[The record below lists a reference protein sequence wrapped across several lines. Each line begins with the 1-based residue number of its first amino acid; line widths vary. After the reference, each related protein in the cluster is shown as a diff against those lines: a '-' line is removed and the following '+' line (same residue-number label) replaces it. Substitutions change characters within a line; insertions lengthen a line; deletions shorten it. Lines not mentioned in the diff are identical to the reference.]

1 MTTTSRFRSTRTF
14 GTIGAFILTF
24 LFLSPSIKAQ
34 TGGIHHW
41 ELVVEASGIW
51 NYTLGTE
58 EPPSDWNQLSFDD
71 TTWEQ
76 GPGGI
81 GYGDGDD
88 LTVIQPVNSVYMRQT
103 FQVPMVS
110 DIQAAIFSMDYDDGF
125 VAYLNGVEIA
135 RGNMEQAAQWPS
147 HEDQADFFHE
157 AELYQG
163 GIPESFIV
171 PNSIMESTL
180 LQGEN
185 VLAIQVHNYG
195 SSSSDLSAIP
205 FLFFGT
211 SSEEVLSE
219 LPVWFD
225 AGDLE
230 LFTHLPLIR
239 IETNGQAILNNQRI
253 QAHMSV
259 YSNDLGELNNVYD
272 LPSDYDGDISIEIRG
287 NSSTM
292 FEKKSYSLETQT
304 STGENNNVSLLG
316 LPAENDWVFYGPY
329 SDKTMMRNAIVYQ
342 LSREMGWYAS
352 RQVYFELIINGD
364 YRGLYIL
371 GEKIKRDA
379 SRVDIDSM
387 DENDNQGD
395 SITGGYIV
403 KIDWPD
409 DGENQ
414 DWYSPVTSYD
424 GDWLD
429 LGYQYEY
436 PSREDM
442 TPAQEDYIQS
452 VFSDFEQDLIS
463 TSFQDLESGF
473 RRHIDMHSFAD
484 HLILNEISY
493 NVDAFRLSNFYH
505 KVRESKG
512 GRIFA
517 GPVWDYNLGFGNVDF
532 GVGWETYGWAL
543 ENPWVT
549 HAIPFHL
556 KRMKESYFFE
566 RLLRCRWDDL
576 RTSTLSEG
584 HIESIIDSIA
594 GYLGPA
600 IDRNFERWDII
611 GTYVWPNYFIGESYS
626 EEVDYL
632 KDYINER
639 LSWIDA
645 NLPGEGLDCAS
656 SDEGS
661 IIISEIDFKQGETSD
676 DPNEWIELHNRSSA
690 TVDLS
695 GWVIKDG
702 NNLNSFTIPLGI
714 TLASEAYLVICR
726 HLNDFQAR
734 FPQVDQSLGSFNWK
748 LGDSEHLRVY
758 DDGGILVTEVQ
769 YQEVSP
775 WPEFGAGSEE
785 TATLE
790 ILDESSEPN
799 DPFNWFIGCPYGS
812 PGMAYDAA
820 CAPLDL
826 DEMTELHIKVFPNP
840 VSDELTI
847 AMAAEH
853 EGFIEL
859 FSVDGR
865 LHYRGR
871 LQGRTMTLDLSGL
884 SSGLYH
890 LKMQYEGGIHSQNI
904 VKR

>member
-1 MTTTSRFRSTRTF
+1 MTITSPFRSPRTF
-14 GTIGAFILTF
+14 GTIGTFILTF
-24 LFLSPSIKAQ
+24 LFLCPSIKAQ

-41 ELVVEASGIW
+41 ELVVDASGIW
-51 NYTLGTE
+51 NYALGTQ

-71 TTWEQ
+71 ATWEQ

-88 LTVIQPVNSVYMRQT
+88 LTVIEPVNSVYMRQT

-135 RGNMEQAAQWPS
+135 RGNIGSMGQVPS
-147 HEDQADFFHE
+147 YEESADFFHE

-171 PNSIMESTL
+171 SNSILESTL

-272 LPSDYDGDISIEIRG
+272 IPSDYDGDISIEIRG

-414 DWYSPVTSYD
+414 DWYSPVTNFNGY
-424 GDWLD
+424 WMNV
-429 LGYQYEY
+429 GYQYEY
-436 PSREDM
+436 PDREDL
-442 TPAQEDYIQS
+442 TPAQETYIQS
-452 VFSDFEQDLIS
+452 AFSDFEEDLIAP
-463 TSFQDLESGF
+463 SFEDLEVGF

-484 HLILNEISY
+484 HLIVNEITY

-532 GVGWETYGWAL
+532 GVGWETFGWAL
-543 ENPWVT
+543 ENPYVI
-549 HAIPFHL
+549 HAVPFHL
-556 KRMKESYFFE
+556 KRMKESLIFE
-566 RLLRCRWDDL
+566 RLLRCRWDEL
-576 RTSTLSEG
+576 RATTLSQV
-584 HIESIIDSIA
+584 HIESMIDSITD
-594 GYLGPA
+594 YLGPA
-600 IDRNFERWDII
+600 IDRNFERWDVI
-611 GTYVWPNYFIGESYS
+611 GSYVWPNYFIGESY
-626 EEVDYL
+626 EAEVDYL
-632 KDYINER
+632 KDYITDR
-639 LSWIDA
+639 LVWIDE
-645 NLPGEGLDCAS
+645 NLPGQGLECTPL
-656 SDEGS
+656 DEGS
-661 IIISEIDFKQGETSD
+661 ILFSEVDYKTED
-676 DPNEWIELHNRSSA
+676 ALNDPDEWLELFNRSDA
-690 TVDLS
+690 AVDLS
-695 GWVIKDG
+695 GWVVKDG
-702 NNLNSFTIPLGI
+702 NNLNSFTLPIG
-714 TLASEAYLVICR
+714 TSLAPSDYVVLCR
-726 HLNDFQAR
+726 DLESFQSV
-734 FPQVDQSLGSFNWK
+734 FPQLLNVIGSFTWK
-748 LGDSEHLRVY
+748 LGDSEHLRLY
-758 DDGGILVTEVQ
+758 DANGLLITELQ
-769 YQEVSP
+769 YKDSSP
-775 WPEFGAGSEE
+775 WPVFDGVSDE
-785 TATLE
+785 TSTLE
-790 ILDESSEPN
+790 ILDPTAEQN
-799 DPFNWFIGCPYGS
+799 DPDNWFIGCPYGS
-812 PGMAYDAA
+812 PGMAYDPA

-826 DEMTELHIKVFPNP
+826 DEWTDLHVKVFPNP
-840 VSDELTI
+840 MTNELTI

-853 EGFIEL
+853 TGFIEL

-865 LHYRGR
+865 LHYRSP

-890 LKMQYEGGIHSQNI
+890 LKMQHEGGIHSRSI